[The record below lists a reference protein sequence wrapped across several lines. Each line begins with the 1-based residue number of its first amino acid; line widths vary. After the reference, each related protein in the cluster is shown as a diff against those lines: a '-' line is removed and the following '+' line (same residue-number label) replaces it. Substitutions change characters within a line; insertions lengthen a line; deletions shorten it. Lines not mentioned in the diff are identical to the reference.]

1 MRRPLNESA
10 AVRFDRLAS
19 LPLQPVTPARAGVAG
34 FFRTIRD
41 LWQHRQLLAL
51 LVRRDVKARYKDSVL
66 GMLWTLINPLVQ
78 LAVYFLVMGQIL
90 GAARGIPDFAVYIF
104 SGLTIYGLFSE
115 MLSGG
120 TGSIVA
126 NAGLV
131 KKVFVPREIF
141 PLSVAGSSLFT
152 FGVQLIVLIVASLT
166 LGTPNISWSVLYF
179 FPSVLLILIYGLAFS
194 LLLSALNVY
203 MRDVQYL
210 TQVLLMLMLW
220 ASPIVYAWTMV
231 SNVISTF
238 HLPTWLLEVYTA
250 SPLTL
255 AVLGFHKAFWGG
267 GTPADFPPDLL
278 LRMTVAGLVGLV
290 LLVLCQRAFSR
301 LQGNFAQE
309 L

>member
-1 MRRPLNESA
+1 M
-10 AVRFDRLAS
+10 
-19 LPLQPVTPARAGVAG
+19 GG
-34 FFRTIRD
+34 FFRTVGDI
-41 LWQHRQLLAL
+41 WEHRQLLGL

-115 MLSGG
+115 TLSGS

-126 NAGLV
+126 NSGLV
-131 KKVFVPREIF
+131 KKVYVPREVF
-141 PLSVAGSSLFT
+141 PLAATGSALFT
-152 FGVQLIVLIVASLT
+152 FGVQVLVLLVAAFT
-166 LGTPNISWSVLYF
+166 LGQPPISWELLYF
-179 FPSVLLILIYGLAFS
+179 IPSVALILVWALALG

-203 MRDVQYL
+203 LRDVQYL
-210 TQVLLMLMLW
+210 TQVLLMLALW

-231 SNVISTF
+231 GDLVARA
-238 HLPTWLLEVYTA
+238 HLPAWVLEVYTA

-255 AVLGFHKAFWGG
+255 SVLGFHRAFWGAA
-267 GTPADFPPDLL
+267 TPADFPEHLL
-278 LRMTVAGLVGLV
+278 LRMGIAFLIGLV
-290 LLVLCQRAFSR
+290 LLIFCQRGFAR

>member
-1 MRRPLNESA
+1 MNESA
-10 AVRFDRLAS
+10 VLRFHRLADQ
-19 LPLQPVTPARAGVAG
+19 PLQPVTPTRQGIGG
-34 FFRTIRD
+34 FFRTVGDI
-41 LWQHRQLLAL
+41 WEHRQLLGL

-115 MLSGG
+115 TLSGA

-126 NAGLV
+126 NSGLV
-131 KKVFVPREIF
+131 KKVYVPREVF
-141 PLSVAGSSLFT
+141 PLAATGSALFT
-152 FGVQLIVLIVASLT
+152 FGVQLLVLLVAAFT
-166 LGTPNISWSVLYF
+166 LGKPPISWDLLYSI
-179 FPSVLLILIYGLAFS
+179 PSVALILVWALALGLI
-194 LLLSALNVY
+194 LSALNVY
-203 MRDVQYL
+203 LRDVQYL
-210 TQVLLMLMLW
+210 TQVLLMLALW

-231 SNVISTF
+231 GDLVARA
-238 HLPTWLLEVYTA
+238 HLPAWVLEVYTA

-255 AVLGFHKAFWGG
+255 SVLGFHRAFWGAA
-267 GTPADFPPDLL
+267 TPADFPEHLL
-278 LRMTVAGLVGLV
+278 LRMGIAFIIGLI
-290 LLVLCQRAFSR
+290 LLIICQRGFAR